1 MATGLAHTPYYD
13 QHVAAGGR
21 MVPFAGWEMP
31 VQFPQGV
38 IHEHRKVR
46 ASAGLFDVSHMGRLF
61 FRGPGAIDYANHL
74 ITNDLAALAPDQ
86 LLYSALCNPEGGII
100 DDVTVYHLGDA
111 VMMVVNAANR
121 EAVWAWVRA
130 NCPAGVELEDAT
142 PRLAQVALQGPRAEA
157 MLGAPFAD
165 AVRDLGYYHHT
176 RVRWEGEEIRISRN
190 GYTGED
196 GFEIYIP
203 VQVAVAFWQ
212 QLFAW
217 GRAVELEPIGL
228 GARDSL
234 RLEVNYALYGHE
246 LSTTVSPLEANLRWV
261 VKLKKADFV
270 GKAALVRQKDQ
281 GVPRTLIGFEV
292 EGPRLPRPE
301 QTILADGRPVG
312 VVTSGGFCPSLER
325 GMGMGFVPPALKEVG
340 TALQIDA
347 RGTRLNAR
355 IVARPFYTQGSV
367 RKA

>member
-1 MATGLAHTPYYD
+1 MAAGLAHTPYHD
-13 QHVAAGGR
+13 LHVQAGGR

-31 VQFPQGV
+31 VQFPHGV
-38 IHEHRKVR
+38 LHEHRKVR
-46 ASAGLFDVSHMGRLF
+46 EAAGLFDVSHMGRLF

-74 ITNDLAALAPDQ
+74 ITNDLTALAPDQ

-111 VMMVVNAANR
+111 AMMVVNASNR
-121 EAVWAWVRA
+121 EAVWAWAKA
-130 NCPAGVELEDAT
+130 NCPAGITLEDAS
-142 PRLAQVALQGPRAEA
+142 PRLAQVALQGPRAES
-157 MLGAPFAD
+157 MLGAPFAE

-176 RVRWEGEEIRISRN
+176 VVPWEGEEIRISRN

-203 VQVAVAFWQ
+203 VRVAVRFWE

-217 GRAVELEPIGL
+217 GGTVALEPIGL

-261 VKLKKADFV
+261 VKFKKADFV
-270 GKAALVRQKDQ
+270 GKAALVAQRDA

-292 EGPRLPRPE
+292 EGPRLPRPGHA
-301 QTILADGRPVG
+301 ILSGGQPVG
-312 VVTSGGFCPSLER
+312 TVTSGGFCPSLER

-340 TALQIDA
+340 TALEIDA
-347 RGTRLNAR
+347 RGTRLKAR
-355 IVARPFYTQGSV
+355 IVSRPFYTQGSV